1 MKLKMPPWLP
11 SVLWG
16 LGIILTAFF
25 LGKMIDV
32 YLESRMAVSHD
43 IILAKEEV
51 KEVKQEK
58 TITDYQRDI
67 VPMFTEGK
75 TIGTETP
82 DPTKKKEGEE
92 IPESPVNLVN
102 WDQELSSGGGRIF
115 LKGTIIGSDTAV
127 AFIQVG
133 EEDMALHIGQKAG
146 SYYIDRIEKSSV
158 IFKKGNEEIF
168 VSMDMGGRVDTG
180 RVAMPVRTIPPKPEE
195 KNDDLDN
202 IVADVGGK
210 KVVDRV
216 KFNALLTPPS
226 RLANSIKFI
235 PYAKDGKPYGIK
247 ISYLKG
253 GSFFN
258 RVNMQAGDILIKA
271 NNSEIMSVED
281 SFKVYQMFKNED
293 HMTLEVDRGGSIVQ
307 IPIEFR

>member
-1 MKLKMPPWLP
+1 MKLKMPEWLP

-16 LGIILTAFF
+16 IGIIFTAFF
-25 LGKMIDV
+25 LGKMINV
-32 YLESRMAVSHD
+32 YLESKMAVPYD

-51 KEVKQEK
+51 KEVIQEK
-58 TITDYQRDI
+58 SISDYQRDI
-67 VPMFTEGK
+67 APIFTEGK
-75 TIGTETP
+75 TGSA
-82 DPTKKKEGEE
+82 DTKDSDKDKEGEE
-92 IPESPVNLVN
+92 IPDSPVNQVN
-102 WDQELSSGGGRIF
+102 WDQELSSGGNRIY

-127 AFIQVG
+127 AFVQVNN
-133 EEDMALHIGQKAG
+133 EDMSLHIGQKAG

-158 IFKKGNEEIF
+158 IFKKDNEE
-168 VSMDMGGRVDTG
+168 VLVAMDLGVRSPAVN
-180 RVAMPVRTIPPKPEE
+180 VAMPVRTVPPKPEE
-195 KNDDLDN
+195 KDDELDN
-202 IVADVGGK
+202 IVSDVGGK

-253 GSFFN
+253 GSFFTK
-258 RVNMQAGDILIKA
+258 VGLQAGDVLVKS

-293 HMTLEVDRGGSIVQ
+293 HMTLEVDRGGTNVQ
-307 IPIEFR
+307 VPIEFR

>member
-1 MKLKMPPWLP
+1 MKFKMPPWLP

-16 LGIILTAFF
+16 IGIIFTAFF
-25 LGKMIDV
+25 MGKIIDV
-32 YLESRMAVSHD
+32 YIESKMAVPHD

-51 KEVKQEK
+51 KEVRQEK
-58 TITDYQRDI
+58 NISDYQRDI

-75 TIGTETP
+75 AGAGATTDP
-82 DPTKKKEGEE
+82 DKKKDGEE

-102 WDQELSSGGGRIF
+102 WDQELASGGGRVY

-127 AFIQVG
+127 AFVQVG
-133 EEDMALHIGQKAG
+133 DEDMALHIGQKAG

-158 IFKKGNEEIF
+158 IFKKNNEEVF
-168 VSMDMGGRVDTG
+168 VSMDLGAKVNTG
-180 RVAMPVRTIPPKPEE
+180 RSAMPVRTIAAKPEN

-202 IVADVGGK
+202 IVSDVGGK
-210 KVVDRV
+210 KVIDRV

-235 PYAKDGKPYGIK
+235 PYSKDGKPYGIK

-258 RVNMQAGDILIKA
+258 KVGLQAGDVLVKS

-293 HMTLEVDRGGSIVQ
+293 HMTLEVDRGGSNVKL
-307 IPIEFR
+307 PLEFR

>member
-1 MKLKMPPWLP
+1 MKFKMPPWLP

-16 LGIILTAFF
+16 IGIIFTAFF
-25 LGKMIDV
+25 MGKMIDV
-32 YLESRMAVSHD
+32 YLESRMAVPHE

-58 TITDYQRDI
+58 TISDYQRDI
-67 VPMFTEGK
+67 VPMFTGGK
-75 TIGTETP
+75 TVTDATP
-82 DPTKKKEGEE
+82 NPDKKKDGEE
-92 IPESPVNLVN
+92 IPESPVNQVN
-102 WDQELSSGGGRIF
+102 WDQELSSGGGKIF

-133 EEDMALHIGQKAG
+133 DEDMSLHIGQKAG

-158 IFKKGNEEIF
+158 IFKKDNEEVF
-168 VSMDMGGRVDTG
+168 VSMDLGARVNTG

-195 KNDDLDN
+195 NNEELDN

-253 GSFFN
+253 GSFFTK
-258 RVNMQAGDILIKA
+258 VGLQAGDVLVKS

-293 HMTLEVDRGGSIVQ
+293 HMTLEVDRGGSNVKV
-307 IPIEFR
+307 PIEFR